1 MTVAKAGVVNFA
13 SEIDPEALRQA
24 ERTARLPVVF
34 GHVALMPDAHVGIGA
49 TVGSVIATRKAI
61 IPAAVGVDI
70 GCGMAALRTT
80 LSAGDLPN
88 NLAPLLKAVAT
99 AVPAGVGQAHKRGA
113 EEAEVYRYSGRPAT
127 QLSHKQETT
136 MATQWGTLG
145 AGNHF
150 FEISTSEDQSVWLV
164 IHSGSRGIGNQL
176 AMAAINAARKVI
188 DRLGIDLED
197 PNLAYLQEGTP
208 EFDHYWADLNFAQ
221 KYAFGNRE
229 RMLAAA
235 LEAMRQLLPSF
246 EVVEEI
252 NCHHNY
258 ADVEEHGGE
267 QVYVTRKGAIRARTT
282 DRGIIPGSMGADTYV
297 VRGLGN
303 PVAYHSAPHGAGRRL
318 SRGAAR
324 RSLTVE
330 SLRSEMAGRTW
341 LDRNAAD
348 LLDEHPAAYKDITQ
362 VIEDSKELV
371 SVEHRL
377 RAVLNYK
384 GL

>member
-1 MTVAKAGVVNFA
+1 
-13 SEIDPEALRQA
+13 
-24 ERTARLPVVF
+24 
-34 GHVALMPDAHVGIGA
+34 
-49 TVGSVIATRKAI
+49 
-61 IPAAVGVDI
+61 
-70 GCGMAALRTT
+70 
-80 LSAGDLPN
+80 
-88 NLAPLLKAVAT
+88 
-99 AVPAGVGQAHKRGA
+99 
-113 EEAEVYRYSGRPAT
+113 
-127 QLSHKQETT
+127 

-282 DRGIIPGSMGADTYV
+282 DRGIIPGSMGADTYI

-303 PVAYHSAPHGAGRRL
+303 PAAYHSAPHGAGRRL